1 MPLDYLCIYIVMP
14 LKDFFTFKNSKFS
27 LSLLAAFHIIN
38 STAMNILVC
47 IFLYTYKLFYSVS
60 SQKFT
65 LLSQKYVYTS
75 IPSYPFDIF
84 ING

>member
-14 LKDFFTFKNSKFS
+14 LKDFFTFKNGKFS

-60 SQKFT
+60 S
-65 LLSQKYVYTS
+65 
-75 IPSYPFDIF
+75 
-84 ING
+84 